1 MASSTAEAST
11 MHSTLIIASMA
22 LDLTGQD
29 WTQLGHGGDPN
40 VVSSTDL
47 VVTVDRVLALFVV
60 RIVAL
65 IAHRQSRKTGA
76 YVYSD
81 LSTTTICKTAADREI
96 QWDDV
101 ISSELISELKAYIE
115 TILRQYNQVSYHNFE
130 HAYHVIISANK
141 LLDLMLHDDETS
153 RHHQTFGLKSDP
165 LSHLA
170 LLFSAL
176 VHDVEHQGVPNRQL
190 VLESDNLA
198 LLYNDQSVAEQRSLA
213 IAFAELRKEC
223 YHNLCNVLFDDVED
237 YRRFRKT
244 VIDLVLATDIASPE
258 RTQVV
263 KSKWKEAFGDKKN
276 LSEKRVNMQILKS
289 EGEVDP
295 DDSSSETST
304 SITPE
309 SCEALEYIEVAS
321 RVTGSLSDD
330 GMATRRRHNFL
341 SSSETNASSVMANAA
356 ASPKGSI
363 LTPLPSHSTLKS
375 RNRAVSSEDHLI
387 GRGSRTR
394 PSQAERGGTATRRFS
409 MPTSAFDIK
418 KAHVRLGIRRSLDL
432 TGEMIETYIA
442 TPARTAKADSIPSAS
457 EGSVDDIAD
466 IASNSDDPD
475 ELKASVVL
483 EQILKAADVSPNMQ
497 GWEQME
503 KWSGRL
509 FFELVNSYAEGRG
522 EDPRQ
527 GWFQNQITFM
537 ESYMLPLARRLQMMQ
552 VFGDEVGSMF
562 GMRVEENR
570 DRWLEQG
577 MSVTQKWI
585 VDSSA
590 SR

>member
-1 MASSTAEAST
+1 MQSTS
-11 MHSTLIIASMA
+11 MIASMA
-22 LDLTGQD
+22 LDLTCQD

-40 VVSSTDL
+40 VASSTDL
-47 VVTVDRVLALFVV
+47 VVTVNRVLALFVV

-65 IAHRQSRKTGA
+65 IAHRQSRKAGTST
-76 YVYSD
+76 YSD
-81 LSTTTICKTAADREI
+81 LSTTTICETAIEREI

-101 ISSELISELKAYIE
+101 IPSELMSELKSYIE
-115 TILRQYNQVSYHNFE
+115 TILGQYNQVSYHNFE

-141 LLDLMLHDDETS
+141 LLDLMLHDDETK
-153 RHHQTFGLKSDP
+153 RHQKTFGLKSDP

-190 VLESDNLA
+190 VLESDSLA

-223 YHNLCNVLFDDVED
+223 YHNLCNVMFDDVED

-244 VIDLVLATDIASPE
+244 VIDLVLTTDIASPE

-263 KSKWKEAFGDKKN
+263 KSKWKEAFGDKKD
-276 LSEKRVNMQILKS
+276 LPEKRADMQMGKTA
-289 EGEVDP
+289 EEVDV

-309 SCEALEYIEVAS
+309 SCEGFEHVFETPPPAS
-321 RVTGSLSDD
+321 GSLSDD
-330 GMATRRRHNFL
+330 GMATTTRKGAFL
-341 SSSETNASSVMANAA
+341 ETRASMASAT

-363 LTPLPSHSTLKS
+363 PMPLSLHNYLKP
-375 RNRAVSSEDHLI
+375 RHRTVSSEDRLV
-387 GRGSRTR
+387 GRGGRSRPLR
-394 PSQAERGGTATRRFS
+394 ERAGNAARRFS
-409 MPTSAFDIK
+409 MPTGAFDIK

-442 TPARTAKADSIPSAS
+442 KADSIQSAS
-457 EGSVDDIAD
+457 EGSIDDMT
-466 IASNSDDPD
+466 SDSDYPD

-497 GWEQME
+497 GWDQLE

-509 FFELVNSYAEGRG
+509 FFELLSSYSDGRG

-552 VFGDEVGSMF
+552 IFGDEVGSMF

-570 DRWLEQG
+570 DRWLEEG
-577 MSVTQKWI
+577 ATVTQKWI

-590 SR
+590 SP